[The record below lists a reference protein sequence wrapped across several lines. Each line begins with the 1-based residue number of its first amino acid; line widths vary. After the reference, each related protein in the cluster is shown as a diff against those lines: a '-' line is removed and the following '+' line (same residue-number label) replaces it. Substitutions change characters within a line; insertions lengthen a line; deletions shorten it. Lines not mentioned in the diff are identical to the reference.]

1 MHTIRALVAAAAVG
15 TSVAGALAAPAGA
28 AERPVA
34 RYHLEHA
41 WPAFEADQASN
52 ESGQRHR
59 GQRLE
64 RCVPVHGT
72 TSGARASST
81 QRFRSPRLANGIPEV
96 RMRHCDQ

>member
-41 WPAFEADQASN
+41 WPAFEADQAVTMTAIALA
-52 ESGQRHR
+52 ES
-59 GQRLE
+59 
-64 RCVPVHGT
+64 HGHAQAEAKGGNVEFEW
-72 TSGARASST
+72 SIEEGEA
-81 QRFRSPRLANGIPEV
+81 
-96 RMRHCDQ
+96 